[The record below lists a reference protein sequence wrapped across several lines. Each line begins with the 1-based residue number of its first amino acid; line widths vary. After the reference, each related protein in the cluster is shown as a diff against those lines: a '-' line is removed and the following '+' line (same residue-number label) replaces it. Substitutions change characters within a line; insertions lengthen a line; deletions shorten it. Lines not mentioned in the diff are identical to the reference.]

1 MSGYSE
7 DLRERIIK
15 AWQTG
20 RKQAW
25 LVDTFGVSMATVRR
39 YIARYKAT
47 GSVAATVQKR
57 MEPRINS
64 AHHAALGA
72 LVAHLPEAQLPEYC
86 ALWMQET
93 GIVVS
98 SKTMS
103 RILVR
108 LGLRQKKD
116 SRRHRTR

>member
-1 MSGYSE
+1 MRGYSE

-25 LVDTFGVSMATVRR
+25 LVDTFGVSIATVRR

-47 GSVAATVQKR
+47 GSVAGTVQKR
-57 MEPRINS
+57 MQPRISS

-72 LVAHLPEAQLPEYC
+72 LVARLPEAQLPEYC
-86 ALWMQET
+86 ALWRQET
-93 GIVVS
+93 GIAVS

-103 RILVR
+103 RMLVR

-116 SRRHRTR
+116 SRGHRTR